1 MKSELQLLKEA
12 NDIMRSMNAIID
24 RKGQQTFWDGISKK
38 VKMALAEQHEVLV
51 ANNCYI
57 PVVISSAYDE
67 IFEQAS
73 KIDMDND
80 IDYGQFPL

>member
-1 MKSELQLLKEA
+1 MNQIDIIKKIADGMIGIGGILEA
-12 NDIMRSMNAIID
+12 LRQPA
-24 RKGQQTFWDGISKK
+24 
-38 VKMALAEQHEVLV
+38 
-51 ANNCYI
+51 
-57 PVVISSAYDE
+57 VISSACDE